1 MFAEERHTFK
11 SVGCIFTFLLRLALG
26 GKQVYVVEKECS
38 EIELPEKKLDD
49 FVELLH
55 CMYPP
60 IKSVTGTRRSWA
72 KTLSAHG
79 RLRFAHCFGS

>member
-60 IKSVTGTRRSWA
+60 IKSVTGTIQFSAWQKRPL
-72 KTLSAHG
+72 TSAHG
-79 RLRFAHCFGS
+79 R